1 MIQQPVWHS
10 LYLLGALL
18 CFTTAAVGDQH
29 PVLSLVIDDIGYSL
43 HQGQAA
49 IKLEGDHTF
58 AIIPGASNSQKL
70 AAFARRLGKE
80 IILHLP
86 LQSST
91 PNAPSEPNALH
102 ESMDENQLR
111 RNVVSMLSEFPG
123 IRGINNHM
131 GSHLTEIDYFM
142 RPIMDSIKTYNPKLY
157 FLDSRTTPRS
167 IAYSEAIN
175 SGLQSIS
182 RDVFLDNHHT
192 NIESIRL
199 QYQIW
204 LEKARERGSAVAIGH
219 PYVTTIEF
227 LRENLPQAA
236 QDFRFMSISR
246 LIEAD
251 NSARKRDTWEN
262 YLTYLQKPALN

>member
-1 MIQQPVWHS
+1 MRV
-10 LYLLGALL
+10 YLVVLL
-18 CFTTAAVGDQH
+18 FFATTANGDRH
-29 PVLSLVIDDIGYSL
+29 PVLSLVIDDIGYS
-43 HQGQAA
+43 HDRGRAA
-49 IKLEGDHTF
+49 INLEGDHTY

-70 AAFARRLGKE
+70 AAFASRLGKE

-86 LQSST
+86 LQAST
-91 PNAPSEPNALH
+91 STAPSEPNALN
-102 ESMDENQLR
+102 ESMDENQLT
-111 RNVVSMLSEFPG
+111 RNLFSMLSEFPG

-142 RPIMDSIKTYNPKLY
+142 RPIMDSIKIYNPKLY

-167 IAYSEAIN
+167 IAYSEALS

-182 RDVFLDNHHT
+182 RDVFLDDKHT

-219 PYVTTIEF
+219 PHVTTIEF

-236 QDFRFMSISR
+236 QDFRFMRVSR
-246 LIEAD
+246 LIEVD
-251 NSARKRDTWEN
+251 NFVRKRDTWEN
-262 YLTYLQKPALN
+262 YLAHLQNPALH

>member
-1 MIQQPVWHS
+1 
-10 LYLLGALL
+10 
-18 CFTTAAVGDQH
+18 
-29 PVLSLVIDDIGYSL
+29 
-43 HQGQAA
+43 
-49 IKLEGDHTF
+49 
-58 AIIPGASNSQKL
+58 
-70 AAFARRLGKE
+70 
-80 IILHLP
+80 
-86 LQSST
+86 
-91 PNAPSEPNALH
+91 
-102 ESMDENQLR
+102 
-111 RNVVSMLSEFPG
+111 
-123 IRGINNHM
+123 M

-142 RPIMDSIKTYNPKLY
+142 RLIMDSIRTYNPKLY

-167 IAYSEAIN
+167 IAYSEAIS

-219 PYVTTIEF
+219 PHVTTIEF

-236 QDFRFMSISR
+236 QDFRFMPLSR

-251 NSARKRDTWEN
+251 KSARSRDTWEN
-262 YLTYLQKPALN
+262 YLTYLQNSVLN